1 MIKYSNIKFVERKG
15 QHFDTRF
22 TASVDET
29 RTTGFLWWRKEVRT
43 TRRIASKALGLFCFL
58 DTGKMVPSEVGE
70 LIRIHNHTCKHEERL
85 EY

>member
-29 RTTGFLWWRKEVRT
+29 RTTGFCGGE
-43 TRRIASKALGLFCFL
+43 RRLGQQ
-58 DTGKMVPSEVGE
+58 
-70 LIRIHNHTCKHEERL
+70 EE
-85 EY
+85 